1 MAKRKNHSSSFMA
14 KVALDALRG
23 ELTIAEL
30 SSKHGV
36 HPSQITNWKTQAVQG
51 MSGVFDGKKTSSSDV
66 SGEGKVTEL
75 HAKIG
80 QLTLK
85 NDFLRKA
92 SGH

>member
-1 MAKRKNHSSSFMA
+1 MAKRKNHSSGFKA

-30 SSKHGV
+30 STKHGV
-36 HPSQITNWKTQAVQG
+36 HPGLIGKWKTQAIQR
-51 MSGVFDGKKTSSSDV
+51 MSDVFDGKKTSSSDGA
-66 SGEGKVTEL
+66 GEGKLTEL

-80 QLTLK
+80 QLTVE